1 MSTVRPFTSNCTG
14 GGGACSTLVLSACL
28 PVAGLGAAGAGA
40 AVLGERLAPMPAG
53 PRSTSQV

>member
-14 GGGACSTLVLSACL
+14 GGGALSTLVLSAGL
-28 PVAGLGAAGAGA
+28 PAAGLAGAGA
-40 AVLGERLAPMPAG
+40 AMAGERLAPMPEG